1 MDSRQPPA
9 PMPLIT
15 AGEACERVGG
25 MRTRL
30 GAGCD
35 GRPID
40 ARQLSLGG
48 RGGSMIIGV
57 ILVAI
62 VSALLIIGIF
72 MARTMPL
79 LRERNREA
87 LPRERGRL
95 YLLEERLHATESPEA
110 IHAPAPYP
118 GAHATLAA
126 ARDHFALADDYK
138 DEWHRR
144 FPSEP
149 AARRDEREAALATTT
164 ATRKVPKSAPPVA
177 EPVAAATPVAE
188 AAAAAEEQRMPPVVI
203 IEEVMFAPAA
213 EVSAGEPEGVMPPVV
228 IIEEDIFEAVIVPP
242 LPDEGDEPEA
252 PHRAA

>member
-1 MDSRQPPA
+1 
-9 PMPLIT
+9 
-15 AGEACERVGG
+15 
-25 MRTRL
+25 
-30 GAGCD
+30 
-35 GRPID
+35 
-40 ARQLSLGG
+40 
-48 RGGSMIIGV
+48 MIIGV

-79 LRERNREA
+79 LRERHREA

-149 AARRDEREAALATTT
+149 AARRDEREAALTAGT
-164 ATRKVPKSAPPVA
+164 ATMERPHTAPPIA
-177 EPVAAATPVAE
+177 GQPITEPVAAATPVAE

-213 EVSAGEPEGVMPPVV
+213 AVSAGEPEGVMPPVV
-228 IIEEDIFEAVIVPP
+228 IIEEDVFEAVIVPP
-242 LPDEGDEPEA
+242 LPDEGEEPEA
-252 PHRAA
+252 PNRAA